1 MRLQNEDDEY
11 RSTSVRVPTIILVA
25 SLAIF
30 GVLAIVLLANNKG
43 KGRHTYDHTQP
54 AAVTTEE
61 ETVENTPAD
70 TLTANDLNF
79 WDMYSDGAVAE
90 EEEEAADDPQSR
102 KDRLEQMEAD
112 MKRAEEEAA
121 EKAAKEAEQN
131 ADPATDGKHTKV
143 THIDGTSEWITIN
156 SSIKLNTYED
166 TGFQSKNGILGYY
179 SNGRETTKTGADI
192 SQYTSSIDWDRLSTE
207 VDYVMIRVGARG
219 YDSGNIIA
227 DTKFLENVTNAAK
240 AKIPFGVYFSS
251 QAITE
256 TEAKEEAAYVMTQLA
271 AAQSAIDSL
280 SVSSQTADPANTNN
294 TNSQNQN
301 NPNGQNNTNTTTT
314 TDVQKKL
321 NELGIVTDRT
331 KFGTT
336 TSVKDNAGKTTTTAV
351 DNLGNITVTVTDENG
366 NVTAKKTVNLDPYG
380 NVTTVE
386 TDETGK
392 ETINTVN
399 VYGDAANQINNQQNG
414 QQNTNQQNA
423 NQQAVDNAL
432 TQLQNNPNR
441 FKLAYPVAIEMHMI
455 TNDISRIESVDKT
468 KRTEVLTAF
477 CDAIEKGGY
486 ESMIAANKEFLLCQ
500 VNTAGL
506 SRYDIWLSNEG
517 NLPDYPYMMSMWKY
531 SSKGSLLKSMTG
543 DYGVDVGFIDYT
555 LR

>member
-11 RSTSVRVPTIILVA
+11 RSTSVRVPTIILIA
-25 SLAIF
+25 SLSIF
-30 GVLAIVLLANNKG
+30 GVLAIVLLANNSG
-43 KGRHTYDHTQP
+43 RGRHTYNQP
-54 AAVTTEE
+54 ANTALTQEDTAATE
-61 ETVENTPAD
+61 TPD
-70 TLTANDLNF
+70 TLTASDLNF
-79 WDMYSDGAVAE
+79 WDMYSDGTVVE
-90 EEEEAADDPQSR
+90 DEPDDPSDPTSR
-102 KDRLEQMEAD
+102 KDQLEQMEAD

-121 EKAAKEAEQN
+121 ELAAKEAEQN

-179 SNGRETTKTGADI
+179 SNGRESTKTGADI
-192 SQYTSSIDWDRLSTE
+192 SQYTSTIDWDRLSTE
-207 VDYVMIRVGARG
+207 VDFVMIRVGARG

-256 TEAKEEAAYVMTQLA
+256 IEAKEEAAYVMTQLA

-280 SVSSQTADPANTNN
+280 NVTSQTTDPNNTNN
-294 TNSQNQN
+294 QNNQNNQNQN
-301 NPNGQNNTNTTTT
+301 NQNNQNINNL

-336 TSVKDNAGKTTTTAV
+336 TSVKDNDGKTTTTVV

-386 TDETGK
+386 TDATGK

-399 VYGDAANQINNQQNG
+399 VYGDAANQVNNQANN

-441 FKLAYPVAIEMHMI
+441 FKLSYPVAIEMHLI
-455 TNDISRIESVDKT
+455 TNDVSRIESVDKT

-486 ESMIAANKEFLLCQ
+486 ESMIEANKEFLLCQ

-506 SRYDIWLSNEG
+506 SKYDIWLSNEG

-531 SSKGSLLKSMTG
+531 NTRGSLLKSMTG
-543 DYGVDVGFIDYT
+543 DYGVNVGFIDYT